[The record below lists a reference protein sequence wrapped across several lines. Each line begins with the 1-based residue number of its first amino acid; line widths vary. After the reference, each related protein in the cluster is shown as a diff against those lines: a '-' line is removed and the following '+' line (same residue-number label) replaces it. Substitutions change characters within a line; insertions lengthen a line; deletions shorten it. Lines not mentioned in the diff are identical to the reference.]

1 MHITVQ
7 GPTWHSPFQLDNCP
21 EVNHMDVRFIGWT
34 WPLTSPS
41 PWVEP
46 RSVHTLHLPLE
57 EEGLFFQQK
66 VQAIFSLAGATLRQ
80 LEVQRL
86 RPLKVASHGLKA
98 CGTED
103 IFSLSHSHTMEMLNK
118 TII

>member
-1 MHITVQ
+1 MT
-7 GPTWHSPFQLDNCP
+7 FK
-21 EVNHMDVRFIGWT
+21 GWT

-46 RSVHTLHLPLE
+46 GSVHTLQPPLE

-66 VQAIFSLAGATLRQ
+66 VQAARSLAGASLRQ
-80 LEVQRL
+80 LEVRRP

-98 CGTED
+98 SGTED
-103 IFSLSHSHTMEMLNK
+103 VFSLSHSHTMETVNK
-118 TII
+118 MIL